1 MTEQKNALAQLF
13 AACGRNKARRRILA
27 TLSAP
32 ILLSLPVACAPH
44 THDHTHDHDHD
55 HSHQH
60 DGAEGASC
68 CLDDVGSIS
77 PGAVRSGVGTTAGQS
92 LDGDN
97 AGAQERGE
105 GGCCRRLQF
114 DEP

>member
-1 MTEQKNALAQLF
+1 MTEKKNDLAQRL
-13 AACGRNKARRRILA
+13 AAGGRSKARRRILA
-27 TLSAP
+27 TLTAP
-32 ILLSLPVACAPH
+32 ILLSLPVACATH
-44 THDHTHDHDHD
+44 THTHDHDHD
-55 HSHQH
+55 HDHQH

-68 CLDDVGSIS
+68 CLDDVGSVS